1 MATTPPYGGQW
12 KDPKT
17 GQFDQAGYKNYID
30 TINKN
35 YIDRLRTTPNAEGKY
50 RTTAGYSVGGK
61 DIGLGGTPAAA
72 PAANIPSGPSKEYA
86 GGGMPRVNAPE
97 QAVNPAWMGMP
108 RLNAEGAVG
117 MPRVNAARSAGM
129 PQVNSQYRPDV
140 SVINAIAGARTGA
153 PTGGVRAE
161 GARTEGDERQKA
173 RRDKYNAWLQSLL
186 SPAPASRP
194 MENGIQGF
202 MQEYF
207 GTNKAEAAG
216 APIAPG
222 ESGKERDYI
231 LPSTNRP
238 SYPTKVTGGGAN
250 MQAPSY
256 DWIETNPPNQWLYGY
271 GSSPPPVGGYEPVT
285 PGLEFPG
292 DPGIAGWRID
302 PNETEQAPTPAF
314 GGGPALPAPSRGGG
328 GGGGGGGDGGG
339 YGGWGEYD
347 LESHPEWWKGL
358 SAGNSE
364 DQQFASILNAMI
376 PSMSPEDQR
385 TAASTLAR
393 MFPEFESYNSLTNQ
407 GMTPPVP
414 GEVTDATTQ
423 QYETTQRAQS
433 ILEAITRMGAAGG
446 IKTGTSSEVSPA
458 VAWLQQIADLGQD
471 FGISNTTDMMTPT
484 QLQALMAALDP
495 LLAEA
500 KGTGSKVA
508 PYAEIAR
515 MLTDPFYSAGK
526 VFPRSAG
533 ANGQM
538 AFGQPNRR
546 IF

>member
-1 MATTPPYGGQW
+1 
-12 KDPKT
+12 
-17 GQFDQAGYKNYID
+17 
-30 TINKN
+30 
-35 YIDRLRTTPNAEGKY
+35 
-50 RTTAGYSVGGK
+50 
-61 DIGLGGTPAAA
+61 
-72 PAANIPSGPSKEYA
+72 
-86 GGGMPRVNAPE
+86 
-97 QAVNPAWMGMP
+97 
-108 RLNAEGAVG
+108 
-117 MPRVNAARSAGM
+117 
-129 PQVNSQYRPDV
+129 
-140 SVINAIAGARTGA
+140 
-153 PTGGVRAE
+153 
-161 GARTEGDERQKA
+161 
-173 RRDKYNAWLQSLL
+173 
-186 SPAPASRP
+186 
-194 MENGIQGF
+194 
-202 MQEYF
+202 
-207 GTNKAEAAG
+207 
-216 APIAPG
+216 
-222 ESGKERDYI
+222 
-231 LPSTNRP
+231 
-238 SYPTKVTGGGAN
+238 

-256 DWIETNPPNQWLYGY
+256 DWMETNPPNQYLFGY
-271 GSSPPPVGGYEPVT
+271 GSQPPPVGGWEPVT
-285 PGLEFPG
+285 PGSEFSG
-292 DPGIAGWRID
+292 DPGVAGWHIAPD
-302 PNETEQAPTPAF
+302 ETQAPTL
-314 GGGPALPAPSRGGG
+314 GGGPYVPPVPRRGGG
-328 GGGGGGGDGGG
+328 GGGGGEGGG

-414 GEVTDATTQ
+414 SEVTDATTQ

-458 VAWLQQIADLGQD
+458 VAWLQQIADLGKD
-471 FGISNTTDMMTPT
+471 FGISGATEMMTPA

-515 MLTDPFYSAGK
+515 MLTEPFYSAGK
-526 VFPRSAG
+526 VFPRSTG

-538 AFGQPNRR
+538 AFGQPNRT